1 MRKEFKNW
9 PEYEQANS
17 TRRDRRRK
25 VIQVNN
31 RRVNAHKFLAS
42 RAKYLPKFIDKE
54 TGNPINHEANLKAVY
69 DGKGIEGVNQYVQAV
84 KAICER
90 DKGGIWQ
97 KIKGWCSII
106 KVKFLIKWRR

>member
-1 MRKEFKNW
+1 MRKEYKTW
-9 PEYEQANS
+9 PEYQQANS
-17 TRRDRRRK
+17 PRRDRRRK

-42 RAKYLPKFIDKE
+42 RAKSLPKLIDKE